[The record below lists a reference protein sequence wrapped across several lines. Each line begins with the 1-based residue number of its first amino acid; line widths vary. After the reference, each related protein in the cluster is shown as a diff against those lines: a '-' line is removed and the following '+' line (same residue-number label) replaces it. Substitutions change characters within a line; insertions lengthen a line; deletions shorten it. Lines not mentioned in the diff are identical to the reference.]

1 VNFETIRVERLPTGD
16 WSELGPAVEAATRH
30 LASGGLLGHPTL
42 GVYGVGGSRDEG
54 AAEAVSRLKGRAVP
68 QGLVYL
74 VTDVEQARAQFPEAG
89 WPGPAESLAKR
100 LWPGPL
106 TLVLPTPDGAGI
118 AVRAEGHPVTRAV
131 LERWGRSMS
140 STSLNL
146 TGQEPARSG
155 RAARVTL
162 WSMPPVEPPVLLLD
176 AGELGESPPST
187 LVRPTD
193 SSFEILRQGAVRV
206 EEIEEALA

>member
-1 VNFETIRVERLPTGD
+1 MNFETIRVERLPTGD
-16 WSELGPAVEAATRH
+16 WSDLAPVVEAATRH
-30 LASGGLLGHPTL
+30 LDAGGLLGHPTL
-42 GVYGVGGSRDEG
+42 GVYGVGGPRGRSFE
-54 AAEAVSRLKGRAVP
+54 EAVARLKGRSL
-68 QGLVYL
+68 QRGMVYL
-74 VTDVEQARAQFPEAG
+74 VPDVDAARTEFPEAG
-89 WPGPAESLAKR
+89 WPGPAASLAER

-106 TLVLPTPDGAGI
+106 TLVLPTPDGEGI

-146 TGQEPARSG
+146 TGEEPARSG
-155 RAARVTL
+155 PAARATL
-162 WSMPPVEPPVLLLD
+162 SSMPPGGPPVLLLD
-176 AGELGESPPST
+176 AGELGASPPST

-193 SSFEILRQGAVRV
+193 SSFEILRQGSIRV